1 MREFRA
7 RAWAACPAA
16 SSREGL
22 QGSRRHRDRCRGQH
36 SRTFGDACRVVGIL
50 RVPLWPDDWPAPCP
64 SPRQHGCQVASRRS
78 RCERAPWPGPG
89 LPCWTGRRI
98 RLLVWSEELSPLGS
112 IVLMFGAGRVIGGG
126 FWGRGSRV
134 WCSRVLAWRGRRR
147 VRRRGCRG
155 SRGPRPC
162 SSLGGGGA
170 RGRRTGS
177 GCPVER

>member
-1 MREFRA
+1 MRG
-7 RAWAACPAA
+7 
-16 SSREGL
+16 RE
-22 QGSRRHRDRCRGQH
+22 
-36 SRTFGDACRVVGIL
+36 L
-50 RVPLWPDDWPAPCP
+50 RVPRRLPAKDYKGAGVIATVVVDNTRGLLATRVGSSGFYESHFGQTTGQPLARRLEAACDNTGV
-64 SPRQHGCQVASRRS
+64 RSRRS
-78 RCERAPWPGPG
+78 RCERASWPGPG
-89 LPCWTGRRI
+89 LPSWTGRRI